1 MQNLSVQLSLPNIY
15 SSINKSFVSNK
26 SNLLSLLEEH
36 INFDSFISLSFRQAF
51 YSHMGR
57 DHIYH
62 LNSFIRALVFQKI
75 LGIDSDTL
83 LINILKLS
91 PELCD
96 FCRFR
101 KVPDSSQFSRF
112 RKNYAPISIN
122 EICQPHLL

>member
-1 MQNLSVQLSLPNIY
+1 MQKLSIQLSLPSIY
-15 SSINKSFVSNK
+15 SDINKSFVSNK
-26 SNLLSLLEEH
+26 SNLLSLLEKH
-36 INFDSFISLSFRQAF
+36 INFDSFIPLSLRYAF

-62 LNSFIRALVFQKI
+62 LESFIRAFVFQK
-75 LGIDSDTL
+75 LLAIDSDTL

-101 KVPDSSQFSRF
+101 KVPDSSQFSKLCSF
-112 RKNYAPISIN
+112 YF
-122 EICQPHLL
+122 

>member
-26 SNLLSLLEEH
+26 SNLISLLEEH
-36 INFDSFISLSFRQAF
+36 INFDSFISLSFHQTF

-62 LNSFIRALVFQKI
+62 LNSFICALVFQKI
-75 LGIDSDTL
+75 LGIGFDTL

-96 FCRFR
+96 FYRFR

-112 RKNYAPISIN
+112 RKKLCSFY
-122 EICQPHLL
+122 L